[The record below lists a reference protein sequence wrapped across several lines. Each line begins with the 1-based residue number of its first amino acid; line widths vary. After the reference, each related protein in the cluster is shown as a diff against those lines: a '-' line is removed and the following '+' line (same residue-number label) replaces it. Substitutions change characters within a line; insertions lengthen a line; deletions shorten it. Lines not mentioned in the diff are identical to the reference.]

1 MVPNG
6 WEIGKVNDL
15 IQSLDAGT
23 SVNAEDKNYGAE
35 HYILKTSCISSGYF
49 DSSEVK
55 AVTDKQEIERLK
67 EPLLSNSIL
76 ISRMNTPA
84 LVGANAY
91 IKKGN
96 PNFYLPDRLWQVKI
110 KEGSCVMKWL
120 AYWLSADK
128 TRYRLSELGSGTSGS
143 MKNISKKAVLNLT
156 ILIPPLAEQEK
167 IAEILSTWDQAIDST
182 EKLIANAELQKK
194 ALMQQLLTG
203 KKRLLDEN
211 SERFSGKWEKVK
223 LGDVATISKG
233 VQRNRDTLTSTGDYP
248 VINGGI
254 EASGYTHEYN
264 TEANTITISEGG
276 NSCGYVSYQKGRFWC
291 GGHCYFLTN
300 ISLNDLFLYQSLK
313 LNELKI
319 MNLRVGSGLPNIQK
333 KAIDNFS
340 FEYPIEIQE
349 QQKIAEVLSTADRE
363 IELLTEKLEYL
374 KAEKKALMQ
383 QLLTGKRR
391 VKVA

>member
-1 MVPNG
+1 MKQLPEG
-6 WEIGKVNDL
+6 WIKVELNTISD
-15 IQSLDAGT
+15 I
-23 SVNAEDKNYGAE
+23 DKNSLSPTKTDPNYAIT
-35 HYILKTSCISSGYF
+35 YISLSDVDKGKISKNL
-49 DSSEVK
+49 DSFLFKDAPSRARRIVNK
-55 AVTDKQEIERLK
+55 DDI
-67 EPLLSNSIL
+67 LLSTVRPNLQGFAKINDDLNSHIA
-76 ISRMNTPA
+76 ST
-84 LVGANAY
+84 G
-91 IKKGN
+91 
-96 PNFYLPDRLWQVKI
+96 F
-110 KEGSCVMKWL
+110 
-120 AYWLSADK
+120 
-128 TRYRLSELGSGTSGS
+128 
-143 MKNISKKAVLNLT
+143 AVLTAKPETNSDYLYQYLYSSHFKNQ
-156 ILIPPLAEQEK
+156 IELLVVGSSYPAINSSDVAKLKVLIPELYAEQEK

-182 EKLIANAELQKK
+182 EKLIANAKLQKK

-211 SERFSGKWEKVK
+211 GKRFSGKWEKVK